1 MKSDFTLAF
10 NEILETRALS
20 KEVVLEAL
28 QQALISAYRRDANL
42 SSSKQQIEARI
53 DLTGKP
59 EILLE
64 KEVVDQVMNPRT
76 EVELEVAQEHI
87 PDCEL
92 GDMVMVPVTDT
103 SASFGRIAAQT
114 AKQVILQRIREAER
128 ETLYDEFIE
137 REGDLITGTVQSV
150 SHGVV
155 TLSLG
160 RAEAIMPR
168 AHQMRGERYRPHEK
182 IRTYVVEV
190 NKSTRGPQIVVSR
203 THKDMLRRLLEYEVP
218 EIYNGQVEIKNI
230 AREAGYRSK
239 VAVAALQE
247 GVDPV
252 GACVGMRGMRIQ
264 SIIKELNDEKID
276 VIEWSAD
283 PARFIEKAL
292 SPARV
297 SGVYLDESIDQV
309 RTATVVVLGDHLS
322 LAIGREGQNARLA
335 AKLTGWRIDIK
346 SVSEAAREGYAALE
360 RAPFDVIKQDR
371 PELVI
376 EINRILEKMQAN
388 RPIMPEEYTTLIRFV
403 DLIESRKVESM
414 DVEREVR
421 RETLAAVRPL
431 VPEAA
436 FHMPLAT
443 LELADDI
450 VKALGRIDNVG
461 DLMIR
466 VLAEEDRL
474 TEMLK
479 DNQAGDDAM
488 EAIRYALDDLVI
500 PEIYEVDESAAT
512 EVEVEAIEVVA
523 EEDEEVIEPAAVE
536 VEAAILDETV
546 AEGEEEVLPAFVEP
560 EPIVEAVDDVTR
572 KDKRL
577 KQSDD
582 DEDSQ
587 EEAVAD
593 EIDFMYDYG
602 DETDEVDADGK
613 QTKKGKKAKQR
624 RVQLVYDEDLGEVV
638 AKRRRKG
645 SRRRDIDE
653 YALGDD
659 FE

>member
-76 EVELEVAQEHI
+76 EVELEIAQEHV

-103 SASFGRIAAQT
+103 SSSFGRIAAQT

-276 VIEWSAD
+276 VIEWSND

-297 SGVYLDESIDQV
+297 SGVYLDESMDQV
-309 RTATVVVLGDHLS
+309 RTATVVVPQDHLS

-346 SVSEAAREGYAALE
+346 SVTESAREGFALIDSGSL
-360 RAPFDVIKQDR
+360 DVIRQEQPD
-371 PELVI
+371 LVKEI
-376 EINRILEKMQAN
+376 ERILEKMQAN
-388 RPIMPEEYTTLIRFV
+388 RPVMPEEYATLTRFV
-403 DLIESRKVESM
+403 DNIESRKVESL
-414 DVEREVR
+414 DIEREAR

-436 FHMPLAT
+436 FYMPLAT
-443 LELADDI
+443 LELAEDI

-466 VLAEEDRL
+466 VLAEEVRL
-474 TEMLK
+474 AEMLK
-479 DNQAGDDAM
+479 ENQAGDDAM

-500 PEIYEVDESAAT
+500 PEIYEAEASEAQTET
-512 EVEVEAIEVVA
+512 EVEAEMADTIEEDVESEAVETEAISETELVDEV
-523 EEDEEVIEPAAVE
+523 
-536 VEAAILDETV
+536 
-546 AEGEEEVLPAFVEP
+546 EEVLPAFVEP
-560 EPIVEAVDDVTR
+560 EPLLKVEEDTVT
-572 KDKRL
+572 KDRRL
-577 KQSDD
+577 KGK
-582 DEDSQ
+582 DEDDFQ
-587 EEAVAD
+587 EDVVAD
-593 EIDFMYDYG
+593 EIDFMYDYDDG
-602 DETDEVDADGK
+602 DELESDGTK
-613 QTKKGKKAKQR
+613 KKKGKKAKQR

-645 SRRRDIDE
+645 SRSRDHFDE
-653 YALGDD
+653 YDLSDD

>member
-64 KEVVDQVMNPRT
+64 KEVVDHVMNPRT
-76 EVELEVAQEHI
+76 EVELEIAQEHV

-276 VIEWSAD
+276 VIEWSND

-297 SGVYLDESIDQV
+297 SGVYLDESMDQV
-309 RTATVVVLGDHLS
+309 RTATVVVPQDHLS

-346 SVSEAAREGYAALE
+346 SVTESAREGFALVDSGSLDIIRQE
-360 RAPFDVIKQDR
+360 QPD
-371 PELVI
+371 LVKEI
-376 EINRILEKMQAN
+376 ERILEKMQAN
-388 RPIMPEEYTTLIRFV
+388 RPIMPEEYATLTRFV
-403 DLIESRKVESM
+403 DNIESRKVESL
-414 DVEREVR
+414 DIEREAR

-436 FHMPLAT
+436 FYMPLAT
-443 LELADDI
+443 LELAEDI

-474 TEMLK
+474 AEMLK
-479 DNQAGDDAM
+479 ENQAGDDAM

-500 PEIYEVDESAAT
+500 PEIYEAEASEAQAET
-512 EVEVEAIEVVA
+512 EVEIEAETTDTI
-523 EEDEEVIEPAAVE
+523 EEDEEVEIEAVSEVE
-536 VEAAILDETV
+536 VLDEV
-546 AEGEEEVLPAFVEP
+546 DEVLPAFVEP
-560 EPIVEAVDDVTR
+560 EPALKVEEDTVT
-572 KDKRL
+572 KDRRL
-577 KQSDD
+577 KSSHEDD
-582 DEDSQ
+582 FQEDS
-587 EEAVAD
+587 VAD
-593 EIDFMYDYG
+593 EIDFMYDYDDG
-602 DETDEVDADGK
+602 DEMESDGSRK
-613 QTKKGKKAKQR
+613 KKGKKAKQR

-645 SRRRDIDE
+645 SRSRDHFDE
-653 YALGDD
+653 YDLSDD

>member
-53 DLTGKP
+53 DPTGKP

-64 KEVVDQVMNPRT
+64 KEVVDHVINPRT
-76 EVELEVAQEHI
+76 EVELGIAQEHI

-155 TLSLG
+155 TLSFG

-276 VIEWSAD
+276 VIEWSSD

-346 SVSEAAREGYAALE
+346 SVSEAAREGFAALDNP
-360 RAPFDVIKQDR
+360 PFDSIKVDR
-371 PELVI
+371 PDLVQEI
-376 EINRILEKMQAN
+376 ERILDKMQAN
-388 RPIMPEEYTTLIRFV
+388 RPIMPEEYTTLTRFV
-403 DLIESRKVESM
+403 DLVESRKVESM
-414 DVEREVR
+414 DIEREAR

-436 FHMPLAT
+436 FHMPLVT

-479 DNQAGDDAM
+479 ENQAGDDAM

-500 PEIYEVDESAAT
+500 PEIYEAEAEAA
-512 EVEVEAIEVVA
+512 AA
-523 EEDEEVIEPAAVE
+523 ETE
-536 VEAAILDETV
+536 VEAAEAEAVEAEESVADDVEIAAEEETV
-546 AEGEEEVLPAFVEP
+546 TETDEEEEALPAFVEP
-560 EPIVEAVDDVTR
+560 EPVVAAQEETAR

-577 KQSDD
+577 KRDD
-582 DEDSQ
+582 DEDDAQ
-587 EEAVAD
+587 EDTVAD
-593 EIDFMYDYG
+593 QIDYMYDYD
-602 DETDEVDADGK
+602 DEFESDGS
-613 QTKKGKKAKQR
+613 QKKKSKKSKQR
-624 RVQLVYDEDLGEVV
+624 RVQLVYDEELGEVV

-645 SRRRDIDE
+645 SRRRDNFDE
-653 YALGDD
+653 YDIADD
-659 FE
+659 V